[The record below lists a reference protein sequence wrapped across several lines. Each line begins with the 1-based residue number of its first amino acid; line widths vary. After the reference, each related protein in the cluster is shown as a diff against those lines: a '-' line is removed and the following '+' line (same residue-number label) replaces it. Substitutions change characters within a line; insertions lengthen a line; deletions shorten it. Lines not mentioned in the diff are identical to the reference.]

1 MHSRPPLTPGA
12 PPAAA
17 PWRSHPFCRASDI
30 ASQARARPFV
40 KRSGRSALGFA
51 PPPDRGVSPGPSGVL
66 LRRVPGVRTGAPG
79 QPGQHGETPDHDR
92 RGLPVGAR
100 RLLSLPSHPN
110 RRQSGLGPLSS
121 GPRGSAGAPCRPQET
136 SRDVEGPSRLRRAGP
151 SVWPCTPRSWRC
163 LASRLWASLAAVG
176 IDSRA
181 AQATAAIVHAST
193 HSATTIVTPLLIAA
207 DATGKSAL
215 RVAQVCR
222 A

>member
-1 MHSRPPLTPGA
+1 MHSRPPLTLGA

-66 LRRVPGVRTGAPG
+66 LRRVPGVRTGASG

-121 GPRGSAGAPCRPQET
+121 GPHGSAGAPCRPQET

-151 SVWPCTPRSWRC
+151 SVGGGHFGAPETSRDVEGRHGSAGAARALGGWGPSRGPHVNQSLGAISGPPCKSNQNLKVRPARTP
-163 LASRLWASLAAVG
+163 
-176 IDSRA
+176 
-181 AQATAAIVHAST
+181 
-193 HSATTIVTPLLIAA
+193 
-207 DATGKSAL
+207 
-215 RVAQVCR
+215 
-222 A
+222 